1 MKNVLRY
8 KQIEPI
14 IGLIDDFEEF
24 INKMEKRKEQLE
36 ELKDDL
42 LIYTD
47 PEFLE
52 SLKRAEEDV
61 KAGRIKVCKTSK
73 ERRELFNS
81 L

>member
-61 KAGRIKVCKTSK
+61 KAGRITVCKTSK

>member
-1 MKNVLRY
+1 MRY

-36 ELKDDL
+36 ELKDEL
-42 LIYTD
+42 LIYRD
-47 PEFLE
+47 VEFME
-52 SLKRAEEDV
+52 SLKRADEDV
-61 KAGRIKVCKTSK
+61 NAGRVTRCNTAD
-73 ERRELFNS
+73 ERRKLFES